1 MNTNLIPIHR
11 QLGLS
16 RHPFPPAPDA
26 DGYFY
31 TPDIEHRLAEAVHCL
46 MTRKGFVLLTG
57 EVGMGKSTFV
67 RRLLTML
74 QADHHASVSL
84 VLNTFVQ
91 GQELLAAILRDFGL
105 FPGETAQES
114 IECLNNYLIDSHR
127 RNITCILVID
137 DAQNLTLESLELV
150 RLLTNLETG
159 QEKLLQIMLCGQ
171 PELLDT
177 LQQPAIRQLASRIVE
192 HLQLLPLTLD
202 ELGRYVDFRFAL
214 AGAGGRIQTT
224 GTALTALHRHSG
236 GNPRRIHLILDR
248 CLYGLVS
255 GARQTID
262 HGLVEAAAGQAGIQP
277 RIAKAGTRSAA
288 KWAVP
293 ATTAVIALT
302 AAALWYA
309 HHFLTQGESRVEA
322 AASGMA
328 TATAPARVPD
338 SSAPPVTTTTQA
350 DAPGAQGASS
360 EAHVKTLIPA
370 AGSAAARAETTM
382 DMLSPAPAGPIDSAS
397 SSANDPGGLS
407 ILYRLCPR
415 FAQARDL
422 PAGRSPQLV
431 WSLPDRLE
439 EQMRPRDDVCLL
451 PKSGIADALWLGDMA
466 PENFRL
472 SHAHDDVRL
481 AQTRLQALGLYPDRP
496 DGFYGSLTRQAMQ
509 AFQTRHTLAMTAT
522 PDTLTLMLLAGAAA
536 QPASPDNDDALSSIL
551 SAYSHE

>member
-1 MNTNLIPIHR
+1 MNTNLIPIHL

-16 RHPFPPAPDA
+16 RHPFPQAPDA
-26 DGYFY
+26 DGYFH
-31 TPDIEHRLAEAVHCL
+31 TPEIEHRLAEAVHCL

-74 QADHHASVSL
+74 QADHQASVSL

-91 GQELLAAILRDFGL
+91 GRELLAAILRDFGL
-105 FPGETAQES
+105 FPGDTAQES

-127 RNITCILVID
+127 RHITCILVID

-192 HLQLLPLTLD
+192 HLQLLPLTVD

-224 GTALTALHRHSG
+224 GSALTALHRQSG

-255 GARQTID
+255 NSSRIID
-262 HGLVEAAAGQAGIQP
+262 HVLVETAARQAGIQP
-277 RIAKAGTRSAA
+277 RVASAETRSGKKWITPAIAA
-288 KWAVP
+288 SIAL
-293 ATTAVIALT
+293 ATTALFYAYYRSPPVESLAGT
-302 AAALWYA
+302 ATPA
-309 HHFLTQGESRVEA
+309 
-322 AASGMA
+322 A
-328 TATAPARVPD
+328 TATAAAQTPGSDARAATAATPATPPAELTTTPAPQTGGASAALAATRIDTRDIPD
-338 SSAPPVTTTTQA
+338 S
-350 DAPGAQGASS
+350 
-360 EAHVKTLIPA
+360 
-370 AGSAAARAETTM
+370 
-382 DMLSPAPAGPIDSAS
+382 APAELIDSAS
-397 SSANDPGGLS
+397 TPANGPSSVLALH
-407 ILYRLCPR
+407 RLCPR
-415 FAQARDL
+415 FAQTHDL
-422 PAGRSPQLV
+422 PANRSPQLV
-431 WSLPDRLE
+431 WSLPDQLE
-439 EQMRPRDDVCLL
+439 EQLRLRHDVCLL
-451 PKSGIADALWLGDMA
+451 PEPGFARALWLGDMA

-472 SHAHDDVRL
+472 SYAHDDVRL
-481 AQTRLQALGLYPDRP
+481 AQTRLQALGLYLDQP
-496 DGFYGSLTRQAMQ
+496 DGFYGSRTRQAMQ
-509 AFQTRHTLAMTAT
+509 AFQAQHELPVTSA
-522 PDTLTLMLLAGAAA
+522 PDTLTLMLLAGVAA
-536 QPASPDNDDALSSIL
+536 QAATSESDDALSSIL